1 MKFKILL
8 FILFTSINLFAQESV
23 LKEIDFR
30 SKYLNESRKVTIYLA
45 ENFNS
50 KKKYNVIF
58 CTDGQFI
65 NRDYQ
70 NKLDSLFTTLTVK
83 PFVIIGAHSN
93 EKEIPNTY
101 FSYRNY
107 EYVEDFTET
116 VDIDL
121 SNRFQNHLQF
131 FVNEL
136 QDSISKRISLKV
148 KHKYFYG
155 VSNGA
160 GFGVNMAKRYPKL
173 FDKFFVY
180 SIAGEKL
187 KNNKWNMTN
196 YPFFVIRYGDKENSV
211 LVENN
216 ILFSEYLKNNNYSNS
231 FHPYSGA
238 HKREDWLKQFI
249 KDVREFLQ

>member
-1 MKFKILL
+1 MKYLL
-8 FILFTSINLFAQESV
+8 FIFLTSYNLFAQQSV

-30 SKYLNESRKVTIYLA
+30 SKYLNESRKVTIYLP
-45 ENFNS
+45 EKFNS
-50 KKKYNVIF
+50 KNEYNVVF

-65 NRDYQ
+65 NTDYQ
-70 NKLDSLFTTLTVK
+70 NKLDSLFKTKIIK

-107 EYVEDFTET
+107 EYVEDFSET
-116 VDIDL
+116 DDIDL

-136 QDSISKRISLKV
+136 QDSIANKIPLKI

-160 GFGVNMAKRYPKL
+160 GFGVNMAKLYPKM
-173 FDKFFVY
+173 FNKFFVY

-187 KNNKWNMTN
+187 NNNKWNNMN
-196 YPFFVIRYGDKENSV
+196 YPFFVIRYGDKENSI
-211 LVENN
+211 LIENN
-216 ILFSEYLKNNNYSNS
+216 IAFSEYLKKNNYNYS
-231 FHPYSGA
+231 FEIYSGN

-249 KDVREFLQ
+249 KDVKQYL